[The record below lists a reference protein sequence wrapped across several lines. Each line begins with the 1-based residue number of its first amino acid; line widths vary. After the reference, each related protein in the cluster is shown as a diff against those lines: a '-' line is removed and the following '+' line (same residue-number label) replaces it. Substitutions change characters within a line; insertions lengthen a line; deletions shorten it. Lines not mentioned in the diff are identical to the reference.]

1 MLILNKALSLAEELV
16 TTTAE
21 KKYWTQFS
29 KIKILSKGTTLG
41 CGVGCGCG
49 TAQNDVLKHVFDQ
62 FW

>member
-41 CGVGCGCG
+41 LMGCG
-49 TAQNDVLKHVFDQ
+49 TTQNDVLKHVFDQ